1 MPPPSRTKAD
11 ACGHSHLPD
20 RRGRELPP
28 RTRGPCLPTSL
39 PSWEVASVPCVLTG
53 TLPDT
58 PVLPLSSPTP
68 AFFKLLHFVFLPRG
82 CIFFFL
88 STYNAPKLKCV
99 LPAEAQGLPKSKEPS
114 PPSRVSRPLP
124 APHGL
129 RPRHCLRSGPAG
141 GVLEAPHWTRLWVGC
156 KATLSTPGRW
166 GSAATSVTSWGVNMM
181 RRAAATCGFW
191 TLGLESVVCVRPWR
205 ASKRQET
212 DFQTRCS
219 SSLKKTGPK
228 YQQRY

>member
-68 AFFKLLHFVFLPRG
+68 AFFKLLYFVFLPRG

-124 APHGL
+124 ATHGL
-129 RPRHCLRSGPAG
+129 RPQAPPALWSSRRSSG
-141 GVLEAPHWTRLWVGC
+141 G
-156 KATLSTPGRW
+156 
-166 GSAATSVTSWGVNMM
+166 
-181 RRAAATCGFW
+181 
-191 TLGLESVVCVRPWR
+191 
-205 ASKRQET
+205 
-212 DFQTRCS
+212 
-219 SSLKKTGPK
+219 SSLDQALGGLQGHALDPRALGVSCNLRHFLGGKHDAPRRSDLWILDPWPGISRLCKTLEGFQEAGNRFPD
-228 YQQRY
+228 QMLFQS